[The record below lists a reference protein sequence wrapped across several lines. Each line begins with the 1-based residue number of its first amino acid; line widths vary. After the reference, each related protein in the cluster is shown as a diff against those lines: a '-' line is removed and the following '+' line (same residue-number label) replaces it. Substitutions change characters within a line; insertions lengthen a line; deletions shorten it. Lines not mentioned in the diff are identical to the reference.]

1 MATVSMAAEDKR
13 WREESDVRTLAEAEK
28 IKTDKT
34 RFNAA
39 AKRAKVMAADAMKE
53 ANAVKKVA
61 DKRIVGAAS
70 MKKKAAPAKRSTT
83 KAKAKGGGA
92 GKRKTRK
99 KK

>member
-1 MATVSMAAEDKR
+1 MAKISMAAEDKR

-28 IKTDKT
+28 IKTDKR

-61 DKRIVGAAS
+61 DKKVAGV
-70 MKKKAAPAKRSTT
+70 KAKR
-83 KAKAKGGGA
+83 KGGGA
-92 GKRKTRK
+92 AKRRTRK
-99 KK
+99 KKQGLVVDPPEQLAYYV